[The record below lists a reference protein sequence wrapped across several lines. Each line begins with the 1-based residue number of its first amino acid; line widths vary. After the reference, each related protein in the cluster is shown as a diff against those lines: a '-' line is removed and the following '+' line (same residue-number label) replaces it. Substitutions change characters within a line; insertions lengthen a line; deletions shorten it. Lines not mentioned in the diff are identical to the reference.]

1 MATKPLFVFDL
12 DDTLYPERQYS
23 LSALSFIGERTE
35 HLFNV
40 ENASEE
46 LCGSF
51 QSGETDAIGVFW
63 ERHNLPTEE
72 LSPLIVEMQKHKPAI
87 SLYDDCRHF
96 LGILNE
102 NKIPYAIVTDGRSV
116 TQREKISQLGLNNA
130 VAVCIS
136 EETGAC
142 KPDSRAFE
150 PVMQHLPESSV
161 IFVGDNPLKDFAFP
175 NQLGWVTAMRQN
187 DGSHIREQILPED
200 ISFHPQRVIS
210 SFDELECF
218 L

>member
-46 LCGSF
+46 LCVSF

-63 ERHNLPTEE
+63 QRHNLPTEE
-72 LSPLIVEMQKHKPAI
+72 LSPLIVEMQKHRPTI

-102 NKIPYAIVTDGRSV
+102 NKTPYAIVTDGRSV

-142 KPDSRAFE
+142 KPDRRAFE
-150 PVMQHLPESSV
+150 PVMEHLPESSV

>member
-23 LSALSFIGERTE
+23 LSALCFVGERAE
-35 HLFNV
+35 RLFNV
-40 ENASEE
+40 KNASEE

-51 QSGETDAIGVFW
+51 QSGETDAIGAFW
-63 ERHNLPTEE
+63 RRHNLPAEE
-72 LSPLIVEMQKHKPAI
+72 LSPLIGDMQKHTPTI
-87 SLYDDCRHF
+87 SLYDDCSRF
-96 LGILNE
+96 LSLL
-102 NKIPYAIVTDGRSV
+102 KDRQIPYAIVTDGRSV
-116 TQREKISQLGLNNA
+116 TQREKLSQLGLNNA

-150 PVMQHLPESSV
+150 PVMEHLPESGV
-161 IFVGDNPLKDFAFP
+161 VFVGDNPSKDFAFP
-175 NQLGWVTAMRQN
+175 NQLGWVTAMRQK
-187 DGSHIREQILPED
+187 DV
-200 ISFHPQRVIS
+200 SFHPQRVIS
-210 SFDELECF
+210 SFDELECY